1 MPISYVFKLYIVSFR
16 ILKLLAP
23 PDNIYYDFVKNED
36 EETIMQQVPEEAK
49 NAICINIFFMDQNYE
64 CRAID
69 FLPFAFNL
77 FPEKEYIILTQPH
90 TVEESV

>member
-1 MPISYVFKLYIVSFR
+1 
-16 ILKLLAP
+16 
-23 PDNIYYDFVKNED
+23 
-36 EETIMQQVPEEAK
+36 MQQVPEEAK

-77 FPEKEYIILTQPH
+77 FPDKEYIILTQPH